1 MDRMIHVAV
10 NAMKNMR
17 MDRTVNANNLANA
30 NVPGFKRD
38 MQLGRDSA
46 FLESL
51 DQFSSRVFTQAS
63 NTSLFEENS
72 GPLVNS
78 GEQMDLA
85 VRGAGYLF
93 ILHRVKSWQVR
104 FAV

>member
-46 FLESL
+46 FLENL
-51 DQFSSRVFTQAS
+51 DPVSYTHLTLPTRLSV
-63 NTSLFEENS
+63 
-72 GPLVNS
+72 
-78 GEQMDLA
+78 
-85 VRGAGYLF
+85 
-93 ILHRVKSWQVR
+93 
-104 FAV
+104 

>member
-51 DQFSSRVFTQAS
+51 DEFSSRVLTQAS
-63 NTSLFEENS
+63 NTALFGEKS
-72 GPLVNS
+72 GSLVNS
-78 GEQMDLA
+78 GRQTDLA
-85 VRGAGYLF
+85 GRGSAYLF
-93 ILHRVKSWQVR
+93 IQPS
-104 FAV
+104 